1 MAPVK
6 SHQPPDL
13 KPPKYIELM
22 HEGQLFRTPNSQILT
37 NIL

>member
-6 SHQPPDL
+6 SYQPPDL
-13 KPPKYIELM
+13 NPPKYIELM
-22 HEGQLFRTPNSQILT
+22 HEGQLFRKPNSQILT